1 MVWKVLFWIQLVIFG
16 IFFVIGY
23 LHSSQAGSQNVTE
36 IGYLSSIFAGLIYL
50 CFMISLYSLGRKKQ
64 YFKKPASIL
73 LLIMS
78 FVFIILPFGYS
89 MWKSAQN
96 DVNTDP
102 FISTSVEN
110 QIMFGIVT
118 FIVCLI
124 FILFTHGI
132 GFAGLIGNIIKS
144 KELEPV
150 NKPYWK
156 MLTVCELLACITTLI
171 PLVVN
176 FKMIPQFNFA
186 DVGAIICVIYCAI
199 ALVGYSWSKKIFS
212 QKFWQ
217 ISMPIY
223 IVLFIYIRNVSHS
236 QIYLDIMGY
245 SSQVMNL
252 ISFNIICYILMLL
265 MLFAVLKYAYTNE
278 VYKKEEVCVE
288 EKEQNG

>member
-1 MVWKVLFWIQLVIFG
+1 MKWGLG
-16 IFFVIGY
+16 IGY
-23 LHSSQAGSQNVTE
+23 LFALRWENFNPNEVSYITSFLTH
-36 IGYLSSIFAGLIYL
+36 ILYLVMLY
-50 CFMISLYSLGRKKQ
+50 SLYSLGWKKQ
-64 YFKKPASIL
+64 YFKKSGSIL
-73 LLIMS
+73 LLILS
-78 FVFIILPFGYS
+78 LIFIISGFAYS
-89 MWKSAQN
+89 LWSSEQIVIN
-96 DVNTDP
+96 SDP
-102 FISTSVEN
+102 IISSSLMY
-110 QIMFGIVT
+110 QIVFMVVT
-118 FIVCLI
+118 FIFGLVFLF
-124 FILFTHGI
+124 FIHGI

-156 MLTVCELLACITTLI
+156 MLTVYEIFACITILI

-199 ALVGYSWSKKIFS
+199 ALVGYSWSKRIFS

-223 IVLFIYIRNVSHS
+223 IVLFIYIHNVFHS
-236 QIYLDIMGY
+236 QTYLDIMGF
-245 SSQVMNL
+245 SQIMNL
-252 ISFNIICYILMLL
+252 ISFKIIYYILMILV
-265 MLFAVLKYAYTNE
+265 LFAVLKYAYTNE